1 MQGLKEAARGGG
13 GGGGGGGAFVV
24 RNVMSI
30 WRAGLET

>member
-1 MQGLKEAARGGG
+1 MQGLVEGV